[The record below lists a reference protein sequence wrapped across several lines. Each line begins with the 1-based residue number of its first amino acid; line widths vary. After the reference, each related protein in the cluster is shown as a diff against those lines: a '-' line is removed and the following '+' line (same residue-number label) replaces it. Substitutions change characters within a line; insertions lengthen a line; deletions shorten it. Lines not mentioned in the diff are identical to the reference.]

1 MASFS
6 IPLSGLLAN
15 NQALSVIS
23 NNLAN
28 LSTDGFKGETPQFQD
43 LFYQQFGING
53 AGDPIQVGV
62 GTNMSSDPTNFSQG
76 TINNTGVPTDMAVQG
91 DGFFQVQKGDMTLYT
106 RDGNMTIDPQGYL
119 VTQDGAQVMGY
130 GATNGVVNPNSPL
143 VPLQLGGD
151 VTSPPKSTG
160 NVQVALN
167 LDASSATGTTF
178 STPVTV
184 YDSLGTSHVLS
195 FNFTK
200 SAANQWNYSITVPG
214 SDVGS
219 ASSSVQITNGS
230 GSLTFNG
237 NGALTSPTSNISGLQ
252 ISGLADGASN
262 LTFNWNLLNSNNASV
277 VTQVA
282 SPSAALSN
290 QQDGFAAGNLTSFNI
305 QSDGTVEGTFDNGQ
319 SMAMGQV
326 AIATFPNTQGL
337 LRTGSN
343 QFLASLASGLP
354 DVGTPGTSGRGTISD
369 GALEGSNVDIATQF
383 AQLISTQS
391 AYQADSRAITTADQF
406 VQTALNLI
414 PMP

>member
-1 MASFS
+1 
-6 IPLSGLLAN
+6 
-15 NQALSVIS
+15 
-23 NNLAN
+23 
-28 LSTDGFKGETPQFQD
+28 
-43 LFYQQFGING
+43 
-53 AGDPIQVGV
+53 
-62 GTNMSSDPTNFSQG
+62 
-76 TINNTGVPTDMAVQG
+76 
-91 DGFFQVQKGDMTLYT
+91 LYT
-106 RDGNMTIDPQGYL
+106 RDGNMTVSPQGFL
-119 VTQDGAQVMGY
+119 VTKDGAQVMGY
-130 GATNGVVNPNSPL
+130 PATNGVVNPNGPL
-143 VPLQLGGD
+143 GALQLGGS

-167 LDASSATGTTF
+167 LDASAATGSSF

-184 YDSLGTSHVLS
+184 YDSLGTSHVLT

-200 SAANQWNYSITVPG
+200 SAANSWNYSITVPG

-219 ASSSVQITNGS
+219 GSSSVPVTGGS

-237 NGALTSPTSNISGLQ
+237 NGVLTSPTSNVTGLQ
-252 ISGLADGASN
+252 ITGLADGASN
-262 LTFNWNLLNSNNASV
+262 LTFNWNLFNSNNAPV

-282 SPSAALSN
+282 SPSAPLST
-290 QQDGFAAGNLTSFNI
+290 QQDGFGSGTLTSFNI

-319 SMAMGQV
+319 SMAMGQI
-326 AIATFPNTQGL
+326 AIAAFPNTQGL

-354 DVGTPGTSGRGTISD
+354 AVGTPGTSGRGTISD

-391 AYQADSRAITTADQF
+391 AYQADSRAITTANQF